1 MRGLK
6 EKLRY
11 QSFPFGIYGLLL
23 VIILVF
29 LGATQGNVSPAH
41 LLNIARSAAPLGI
54 AAMGQTI
61 VLIAGGLDLSMG
73 ATISM
78 VNLVAAWWWD
88 FLTGLLSPGFRCS
101 PFW

>member
-54 AAMGQTI
+54 AGSVHGRYHFHGQS
-61 VLIAGGLDLSMG
+61 GGCLGDERQQGKYAACRGDL
-73 ATISM
+73 
-78 VNLVAAWWWD
+78 
-88 FLTGLLSPGFRCS
+88 PGFV
-101 PFW
+101 PGGGIF